1 MNGNLPATPRVAEFF
16 AGMGLVRMALEQA
29 ACRVVFANDIS
40 AVKQRIYEAN
50 FDTGEFLRDDI
61 RNIHGA
67 QVPNVEMATASFP
80 CTDTSLAGNR
90 AGLNGQ
96 ESSMIREFL
105 RILAEMGARKPAVV
119 LLENVV
125 GLATSQGGAD
135 LAEAIRA
142 LNGLEYTCDLV
153 MVDARWF
160 VPQSRP
166 RVFVVAS
173 LAPVDGATD
182 WQTSPLRPPWT
193 RKFIEEHPSLKMRT
207 AQLPDPP
214 THPGHLVYFVEH
226 YPSHHPIWWDGARLE
241 GFLSSLSSVQAE
253 RLESMRDAEY
263 VTFATAY
270 RRTRRGKAV
279 WEIRKDDIAGCL
291 RTGSGGSSRQALVE
305 ASQGEVRVRW
315 MTAREYARLQGA
327 PDVHFGGVTEAQAR
341 FALGDAVCV
350 PAVAWLLRNYLPLL
364 RSEPIP
370 EEQSVAAHA

>member
-1 MNGNLPATPRVAEFF
+1 MNRDLPATPRVAEFF

-29 ACRVVFANDIS
+29 GCRVVFANDIS
-40 AVKQRIYEAN
+40 ATKQRIYEAN
-50 FDTGEFLRDDI
+50 FGADEFIRDDI
-61 RNIHGA
+61 RNVCGRH
-67 QVPNVEMATASFP
+67 VPNVDMATASFP
-80 CTDTSLAGNR
+80 CTDLSLAGNR
-90 AGLNGQ
+90 AGLNGH

-105 RILAEMGARKPAVV
+105 RVLAEMGDRKPAVV
-119 LLENVV
+119 LLENVI

-135 LAEAIRA
+135 LGEAIMA
-142 LNGLEYTCDLV
+142 LNGLDYTCDLV

-173 LAPVDGATD
+173 SVPLAHAAD
-182 WQTSPLRPPWT
+182 WQASPLRPPWT
-193 RKFIEEHPSLKMRT
+193 RKFVEGRSALKIQT
-207 AQLPDPP
+207 ARLPDPP
-214 THPGHLVYFVEH
+214 CHPGHLVYFVEH
-226 YPSHHPIWWDGARLE
+226 YPSHHPLWWGGAKLE

-253 RLESMRDAEY
+253 RLDSMKSTEY

-305 ASQGEVRVRW
+305 AGQGEIRVRW
-315 MTAREYARLQGA
+315 MTAREYALLQGA
-327 PDVHFGGVTEAQAR
+327 PDVHFGGVTGAQAR

-364 RSEPIP
+364 RSEPIA
-370 EEQSVAAHA
+370 EEQSVTAHA

>member
-1 MNGNLPATPRVAEFF
+1 MNGDLPATPRVAEFF

-29 ACRVVFANDIS
+29 GCRVVFANDIS
-40 AVKQRIYEAN
+40 ATKQRIYEAN
-50 FDTGEFLRDDI
+50 FGADEFLRDDI
-61 RNIHGA
+61 RNVSGRH
-67 QVPNVEMATASFP
+67 VPNVDMATASFP
-80 CTDTSLAGNR
+80 CTDLSLAGNR
-90 AGLNGQ
+90 AGLNGH

-105 RILAEMGARKPAVV
+105 RVLAEMGHRKPAVV
-119 LLENVV
+119 LLENVI

-135 LAEAIRA
+135 LGEAIMA
-142 LNGLEYTCDLV
+142 LNGLDYTCDLV

-173 LAPVDGATD
+173 SVPVTGATD
-182 WQTSPLRPPWT
+182 WQASPLRPPWT
-193 RKFIEEHPSLKMRT
+193 RKFVEGPSALKMQAAR
-207 AQLPDPP
+207 LPDPP

-226 YPSHHPIWWDGARLE
+226 YPPCHSLWWRGTRWE
-241 GFLSSLSSVQAE
+241 GFLSSLSSMQTE
-253 RLESMRDAEY
+253 RLESMRGAEY

-305 ASQGEVRVRW
+305 AGQGDIRVRW
-315 MTAREYARLQGA
+315 MTAREYAQLQGA
-327 PDVHFGGVTEAQAR
+327 PDVSFGGVTEAQAR

-364 RSEPIP
+364 RRERIP
-370 EEQSVAAHA
+370 APRSVAAYA